1 MQINRRTGPRA
12 NRQTSHKNGVFM
24 NNRRHFKFGRLTIVV
39 VLVLFLSVGSA
50 LAHKVTIF
58 AWVEG
63 DTVFTQSK
71 FSGGRKA
78 QNSIVAVYGPQ
89 GNPLLEG
96 KTDENGEFS
105 FKVPQKTDLKV
116 VLKASMGHL
125 AEWLLP
131 VEEIDAAA
139 DDRTGNISQN
149 VMQNSTQEPS
159 PHSPAVAAAKSE
171 ATPDIVYIQPQAL
184 QKMIDQ
190 SLDKKLQP
198 LTHMLAGAVDRG
210 PGITEILGGIGYIFG
225 LVGVGLYVANRRRKN
240 DNA

>member
-1 MQINRRTGPRA
+1 MNT
-12 NRQTSHKNGVFM
+12 RQNL
-24 NNRRHFKFGRLTIVV
+24 RLFVYATVV
-39 VLVLFLSVGSA
+39 VLVHFFPIDSA

-78 QNSIVAVYGPQ
+78 QNSTVAVYDPQ
-89 GNPLLEG
+89 GKQLLEG
-96 KTDENGEFS
+96 NTDENGEFS
-105 FKVPQKTDLKV
+105 FKVPQKTELKV

-125 AEWLLP
+125 AEWVIP
-131 VEEIDAAA
+131 VEEIDATA
-139 DDRTGNISQN
+139 DDRSANLSQSA
-149 VMQNSTQEPS
+149 MPNSAKEPS
-159 PHSPAVAAAKSE
+159 PNSPAVTVTKREPA
-171 ATPDIVYIQPQAL
+171 PDLVYIQRQEL
-184 QKMIDQ
+184 QQIIDQ

-198 LTHMLAGAVDRG
+198 LTHMLVGVVDRG

-225 LVGVGLYVANRRRKN
+225 LAGVALYVANRRRKN

>member
-1 MQINRRTGPRA
+1 MKMKRY
-12 NRQTSHKNGVFM
+12 
-24 NNRRHFKFGRLTIVV
+24 FKFGGYAVV
-39 VLVLFLSVGSA
+39 ALLVLFFFVGSA

-78 QNSIVAVYGPQ
+78 QNSTVAVYGPQ
-89 GNPLLEG
+89 GNQLLEG

-105 FKVPQKTDLKV
+105 FKIPQKTDLKV
-116 VLKASMGHL
+116 VLKASMGHM
-125 AEWLLP
+125 AEWVIP
-131 VEEIDAAA
+131 VEEINAAA
-139 DDRTGNISQN
+139 DNRSEPTSQSA
-149 VMQNSTQEPS
+149 MQNSTKEPS
-159 PHSPAVAAAKSE
+159 AALPVVNSVKSAPA
-171 ATPDIVYIQPQAL
+171 PNLVYIQPQEL
-184 QKMIDQ
+184 QRMIDQ

-198 LTHMLAGAVDRG
+198 LTHMLAGIVDRG
-210 PGITEILGGIGYIFG
+210 PGITEIFGGIGYIFG